1 MATAKP
7 PAPRAA
13 AATAKPAAPA
23 KPAPAKAAAPKPP
36 PLTLESTAKLL
47 KRKQIQATPG
57 PDSDLYDALLFM
69 RDEIERLQRNLRDLE
84 VKVQRLGRHS
94 REPR

>member
-1 MATAKP
+1 
-7 PAPRAA
+7 
-13 AATAKPAAPA
+13 
-23 KPAPAKAAAPKPP
+23 
-36 PLTLESTAKLL
+36 
-47 KRKQIQATPG
+47 
-57 PDSDLYDALLFM
+57 M